1 MSIVV
6 MRASFVVVIGIER
19 AEFPLPEGVV
29 RLEFPASLSTASYE
43 DFEAWVE
50 LVLRRAKRGV
60 SKRPPTE
67 AASRMLIG

>member
-1 MSIVV
+1 LA
-6 MRASFVVVIGIER
+6 RPPEGGLFYHPPPKPGIER

-29 RLEFPASLSTASYE
+29 RLEFPASLSTASDE

-60 SKRPPTE
+60 SNET
-67 AASRMLIG
+67 AD